1 MWLIQFYRGA
11 RPSQQRD
18 EGHAEV
24 AELFSLSFSLRSLRS
39 RRLILIQHTQDEIM
53 TLLPANIGSFSKPI
67 QQLWDY
73 MNPCG
78 LCPRKCK
85 VNRSEGQIGFC
96 GIGPLPVVSSVGP
109 HFGEES
115 VLVARPS
122 WPCLHGLEARATGG
136 SGTIFFAG
144 CNLGCIF
151 CQNYDISHHRYGQ
164 QMTIEQLAQS
174 MLELQNLGCINI
186 NFVTPT
192 HVIAA
197 IAAAIELARD
207 KGLTIPTVYNT
218 GGYDSVET
226 LKLLEGLIDIYMPD
240 MKYADPKV
248 AKELSSAPDYPQVNR
263 EAVREMHRQVGD
275 LQIEK
280 GFTAE
285 SAETAEK
292 KQKIISA
299 CTAVKL
305 RGLARRTSG
314 GLATRGLL
322 IRHLVLPENLA
333 GSFEIID
340 FLAKEISPKTAINV
354 MDQYHPCYKAHLCPQ
369 INRRPYPEEIESVR
383 NYAIEK
389 GLNVLT

>member
-1 MWLIQFYRGA
+1 MS
-11 RPSQQRD
+11 P
-18 EGHAEV
+18 
-24 AELFSLSFSLRSLRS
+24 
-39 RRLILIQHTQDEIM
+39 T
-53 TLLPANIGSFSKPI
+53 PANIGSFSKLV

-73 MNPCG
+73 TNPCV

-85 VNRSEGQIGFC
+85 VRRGEGQVGFC
-96 GIGPLPVVSSVGP
+96 GIASLPVVSSVGP

-151 CQNYDISHHRYGQ
+151 CQNYDISHYRSGHQ
-164 QMTIEQLAQS
+164 VTIEQLAQS
-174 MLELQNLGCINI
+174 MLELQNIGCINI

-192 HVIAA
+192 HVIPA
-197 IAAAIELARD
+197 IAAALELARKD
-207 KGLTIPTVYNT
+207 GLTIPTVYNT
-218 GGYDSVET
+218 GGYDSLET
-226 LKLLEGLIDIYMPD
+226 LKLLYGLIDIYMPD

-248 AKELSSAPDYPQVNR
+248 AQELSSAPDYPQINR

-275 LQIEK
+275 LQLK
-280 GFTAE
+280 N
-285 SAETAEK
+285 
-292 KQKIISA
+292 
-299 CTAVKL
+299 
-305 RGLARRTSG
+305 

-322 IRHLVLPENLA
+322 IRHLVLPEGLA

-354 MDQYHPCYKAHLCPQ
+354 MDQYRPCYKAHLHPA
-369 INRRPYPEEIESVR
+369 INRRPTCEEIDSVR
-383 NYAIEK
+383 QYAIKK
-389 GLNVLT
+389 GLNIIF